1 MALVGVPNDRG
12 TTLILLGVD
21 GVNDDDVI
29 LELDDVQRF
38 NEFYIVTT
46 LGIFDVE
53 VSYDGTNFYVATMTN
68 QTIVAEVEVLV
79 SVAAHVMKLTLSA
92 IKAIRV
98 SQNGGTAVTS
108 PVLMCGQGG
117 RTR

>member
-12 TTLILLGVD
+12 TTLILLGDD

-38 NEFYIVTT
+38 NEFYMVTT

-53 VSYDGTNFYVATMTN
+53 VSYDGTNFYVATMTD
-68 QTIVAEVEVLV
+68 QSIVAAVEVLV
-79 SVAAHVMKLTLSA
+79 SIAAHVMKLTLSS
-92 IKAIRV
+92 IKSIRV
-98 SQNGGTAVTS
+98 SQNGATDATD
-108 PVLMCGQGG
+108 PRLMCGQVG